1 MIETLFLDLGGVCI
15 KVNPLPSLSRL
26 SRTVGTVSEKEIS
39 DFIAHSDLT
48 RRFEKGLIDP
58 KTFYHCLLDEWETDF
73 SFDFFKEI
81 WNSIFSPIQPVIAL
95 LPELKKSC
103 RLICVSNTN
112 LLHIEYLKIH
122 IPIFHWFDHLIFSY
136 EVGSAKPEPE
146 IYLEA
151 LKRAG
156 SQPEKCLF
164 VDDLLVNIETAKEMG
179 MKTIHYKGYGFLTDQ
194 LTKWKLIKQTNG
206 DLDEGAAL

>member
-1 MIETLFLDLGGVCI
+1 M
-15 KVNPLPSLSRL
+15 R
-26 SRTVGTVSEKEIS
+26 
-39 DFIAHSDLT
+39 
-48 RRFEKGLIDP
+48 
-58 KTFYHCLLDEWETDF
+58 
-73 SFDFFKEI
+73 
-81 WNSIFSPIQPVIAL
+81 
-95 LPELKKSC
+95 
-103 RLICVSNTN
+103 
-112 LLHIEYLKIH
+112 KIY